1 MTAQVA
7 ETVLRVAV
15 LLEAGVT
22 PTRAWDHLAKQ
33 GDLQASQVVNA
44 VDGGARI
51 DSAIAALAVEPAPEP
66 RRRIRIA
73 RVDAVG
79 ESVAVTFLLGSGP
92 LLGAELFRPEPAVQK
107 D

>member
-73 RVDAVG
+73 RACRMGMCRGRRRATHGRATLD
-79 ESVAVTFLLGSGP
+79 VAA
-92 LLGAELFRPEPAVQK
+92 GACRSP
-107 D
+107 

>member
-44 VDGGARI
+44 VDG
-51 DSAIAALAVEPAPEP
+51 VNAP
-66 RRRIRIA
+66 
-73 RVDAVG
+73 VDKN
-79 ESVAVTFLLGSGP
+79 
-92 LLGAELFRPEPAVQK
+92 AELGLAKPFQALVPGHLGTQGNSQVQREEK
-107 D
+107 

>member
-73 RVDAVG
+73 RVDATPGG
-79 ESVAVTFLLGSGP
+79 ETC
-92 LLGAELFRPEPAVQK
+92 EPSCWSSTKSRTQ
-107 D
+107 DPPDTS